1 MTSLDI
7 NPFNTP
13 VITWLRDPSTKAGK
27 NTCSSYKRTYRYH
40 KVLILTT
47 LWEASNLESIPGA
60 VWTFAHFSDI
70 ASDG

>member
-13 VITWLRDPSTKAGK
+13 VITWPRDPATKAGK
-27 NTCSSYKRTYRYH
+27 NTCSSYKRTYRYR

-47 LWEASNLESIPGA
+47 LWEASESSWVPL
-60 VWTFAHFSDI
+60 AHCCGRT
-70 ASDG
+70 ALP